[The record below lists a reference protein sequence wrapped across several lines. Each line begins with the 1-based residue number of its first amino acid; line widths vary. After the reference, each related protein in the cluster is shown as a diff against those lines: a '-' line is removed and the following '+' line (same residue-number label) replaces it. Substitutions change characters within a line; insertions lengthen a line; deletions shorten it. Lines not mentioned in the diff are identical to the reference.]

1 MNRAAARRRGKRKEA
16 ERKAVRAAE
25 AVAREQQFMWRK
37 LSNTHRAP
45 TIGYRGDSD
54 LDSGSFYCPYVPII
68 RPGSFTP
75 VDPTA

>member
-16 ERKAVRAAE
+16 EREAVRAAE

-37 LSNTHRAP
+37 LSNTEHKP
-45 TIGYRGDSD
+45 GYTGQAD

-75 VDPTA
+75 GDTTA

>member
-16 ERKAVRAAE
+16 ERKAAKLL
-25 AVAREQQFMWRK
+25 AREQGKIWRK
-37 LSNTHRAP
+37 LSNTEHKP
-45 TIGYRGDSD
+45 GYTGQAD